1 MAAEAGKLI
10 GLDLKVPMTN
20 YKIFYDYVGKG
31 YGIPTESGIEAIKL
45 AARAE
50 ALLLDPVYTGKA
62 MAGLV
67 DLIRGRY
74 FRKKESV
81 IFIHT
86 GGAPGVF
93 LDLIQ
98 TFD

>member
-1 MAAEAGKLI
+1 MKL
-10 GLDLKVPMTN
+10 V
-20 YKIFYDYVGKG
+20 
-31 YGIPTESGIEAIKL
+31 
-45 AARAE
+45 ARTE

-67 DLIRGRY
+67 HLIRSAY
-74 FRKKESV
+74 FTKNESV

-86 GGAPGVF
+86 GGTPGLF